1 MEFIMQTIKLYVFGI
16 LTILFLLLT
25 SCSLPINENEKG
37 QNINV
42 IPDESEKTMESPSS
56 DDSEDENTTELT
68 EAGANEIEKTPM
80 NNLTQSEIESLIFM
94 REEEKLAHDVYLALY
109 EIWELPIFQN
119 IAESEQTHTDA
130 VARLLE
136 IYSIPDPADTSPLG
150 VFVNPELQKLYD
162 ELTELGD
169 NSLADAL
176 KVGAAIEEI
185 DILDLQEALEF
196 IEDNAIRQVYQ
207 NLLRGSE
214 NHLRAFTST
223 LERQTGE
230 VYTPQYL
237 DQEAYDEILS
247 EGPRQKQWGAGQ
259 RP

>member
-1 MEFIMQTIKLYVFGI
+1 MQTIKKHPAKFLGI
-16 LTILFLLLT
+16 FTIIFILLT
-25 SCSLPINENEKG
+25 SCSLPINENEKS
-37 QNINV
+37 QSNNE
-42 IPDESEKTMESPSS
+42 IPDETKIAIEYPSS
-56 DDSEDENTTELT
+56 ENPGDENTTDLT
-68 EAGANEIEKTPM
+68 EPGANEPETILL
-80 NNLTQSEIESLIFM
+80 NNLSQSEIDSLIFM
-94 REEEKLAHDVYLALY
+94 REEEKLAHDVYIALY

-119 IAESEQTHTDA
+119 IAESERTHTDA
-130 VARLLE
+130 VARLLDTNN
-136 IYSIPDPADTSPLG
+136 IPDPADTSPPG
-150 VFVNPELQKLYD
+150 IFINPELQKLYN

-185 DILDLQEALEF
+185 DILDLQEALGF

-214 NHLRAFTST
+214 NHLRAFTTT